1 MIMTIT
7 DEMVLKAAE
16 ALEWKTTAK
25 SYGWTREEFDIWWNK
40 DPAFVT
46 RINGWGYFTGTQKE
60 KLLFETRIV
69 LEAAFDVR

>member
-40 DPAFVT
+40 DHLENSQFY
-46 RINGWGYFTGTQKE
+46 NGHHNISDQS
-60 KLLFETRIV
+60 V
-69 LEAAFDVR
+69 